1 MKIPPFKLVIHIL
14 HLTIEEIGNLQKV
27 MKIGGSSV
35 PQIVLIDEDG
45 EHRGVQG
52 SYCWGEICVDYVMPS
67 MRTDI
72 PEKLSLRK
80 GASISFK
87 VVDDISYE
95 NFHVTIFSKEKIV
108 QHEAVEKEMKVQVPA
123 GTYFLN
129 VKATWEGQGDAS
141 NVFMVDVM

>member
-1 MKIPPFKLVIHIL
+1 MKVPWFRRVIHIF
-14 HLTIEEIGNLQKV
+14 TFAIEEIRNLQKV
-27 MKIGGSSV
+27 MKIDESGV

-72 PEKLSLRK
+72 PEKLSLRM

-108 QHEAVEKEMKVQVPA
+108 QHEAVEKEMKVQVPV

-129 VKATWEGQGDAS
+129 VKATWDGKGDTS